1 MTTETRECLDA
12 WEAAIMPPQVEETTM
27 KVVQETSWYGQLFEA
42 GSSTLNAVLTSVQ
55 ALLGSVP
62 WYGWALMAFV
72 LIAVISLARPRK
84 AVNVTNH
91 YHRRA
96 RTQFAS
102 KRR

>member
-1 MTTETRECLDA
+1 MTTETCDCPGA
-12 WEAAIMPPQVEETTM
+12 YEAAILPPQVEEAMTT
-27 KVVQETSWYGQLFEA
+27 VVQETTWYGHLFEA
-42 GSSTLNAVLTSVQ
+42 GSSTLNAVLTSLQ

-62 WYGWALMAFV
+62 WYGWALIAFV
-72 LIAVISLARPRK
+72 LIAVITLARPGK

-102 KRR
+102 KRK

>member
-1 MTTETRECLDA
+1 MTTEPCVHPGA
-12 WEAAIMPPQVEETTM
+12 YEAAILPPQAEETMTT
-27 KVVQETSWYGQLFEA
+27 VVQETSWHGHLFEA
-42 GSSTLNAVLTSVQ
+42 GSSILNAVLTSLQ

-62 WYGWALMAFV
+62 WYGWALIAFV
-72 LIAVISLARPRK
+72 LIAMITLARPRK

-102 KRR
+102 KRK

>member
-1 MTTETRECLDA
+1 MTTETCDCPGA
-12 WEAAIMPPQVEETTM
+12 YEAAILPPQAEEAMTT
-27 KVVQETSWYGQLFEA
+27 VVQETTWYGHLFEA
-42 GSSTLNAVLTSVQ
+42 GSSTLNAVLTSLQ

-62 WYGWALMAFV
+62 WYGWALIAFV
-72 LIAVISLARPRK
+72 LIAVISLVRPHK

-102 KRR
+102 KRK